1 MTFIRTGI
9 KLVKYLEFLYI
20 PNVRRFDSAVFHILI
35 AEDDTNTR
43 KLMSAVLRQSGY
55 EVLAA
60 GTGTEALELL
70 ETSQVDLLILDIMMP
85 GMDGIEVIKQLRRES
100 KTPVIMLT
108 AKGDTFDKVLALE
121 LGADDY
127 IVKPFSIDEMIARIQ
142 SVLRRYHK
150 NMETI
155 KILDIEIDVSKH
167 RVGEDHQPISLT
179 NKEYDLLLYL
189 VQNKNIALYR
199 DTLYEK
205 VWDEEYGQTRTLDLH
220 IQRLRKKL
228 GWDEVIKTVY
238 KVGYMLEVDDEVCR

>member
-1 MTFIRTGI
+1 M
-9 KLVKYLEFLYI
+9 
-20 PNVRRFDSAVFHILI
+20 
-35 AEDDTNTR
+35 
-43 KLMSAVLRQSGY
+43 
-55 EVLAA
+55 
-60 GTGTEALELL
+60 
-70 ETSQVDLLILDIMMP
+70 
-85 GMDGIEVIKQLRRES
+85 
-100 KTPVIMLT
+100 
-108 AKGDTFDKVLALE
+108 
-121 LGADDY
+121 
-127 IVKPFSIDEMIARIQ
+127 
-142 SVLRRYHK
+142 LRRYHK

-167 RVGEDHQPISLT
+167 RVCKDHQPISLT